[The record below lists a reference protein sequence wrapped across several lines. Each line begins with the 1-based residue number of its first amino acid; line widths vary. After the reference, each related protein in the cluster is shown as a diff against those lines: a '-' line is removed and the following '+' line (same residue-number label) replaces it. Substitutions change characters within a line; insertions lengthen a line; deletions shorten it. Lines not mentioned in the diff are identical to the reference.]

1 MAAVHC
7 FQAAFYMYSLIKP
20 LLFQFDA
27 EKAHHL
33 TLDNLQRAHRFGL
46 LSHFGNKVMPCPST
60 LMGLALKNPV
70 GLAAGLDKNGEY
82 IDALAALGF
91 GFIEIGTITP
101 RPQDGNPKP
110 RLFRLPEHQAII
122 NRMGFNNHGVD
133 ALIANVKRAKFQ
145 GVLGINI
152 GKNATTPIENAVD
165 DYLTCLT
172 KVYDH
177 ASYITVNIS
186 SPNTKNL
193 RALQSEDEL
202 SKLLGTLKE
211 EQARLQQQRGR
222 YVPMA
227 VKIAPDLNLEEIEA
241 IAQVVTQVE
250 MDGVIA
256 TNTTI
261 DKSSLGNHPLA
272 GEAGGLSGLP
282 VRAQSEYVL
291 QHLVYALKGKLP
303 VIGVGG
309 IVSGQDAATKKRL
322 GASAVQVYSGMIYQ
336 GPSLVAD
343 CVREWVHTR

>member
-1 MAAVHC
+1 
-7 FQAAFYMYSLIKP
+7 MYSLIKP

-33 TLDNLQRAHRFGL
+33 TLENLQRGHRFGL

-60 LMGLALKNPV
+60 LMGLSLKNPV

-211 EQARLQQQRGR
+211 EQARLHQQRGR

-336 GPSLVAD
+336 GPSLIAD

>member
-1 MAAVHC
+1 
-7 FQAAFYMYSLIKP
+7 MYSLIKP

-336 GPSLVAD
+336 GPSLIAD

>member
-1 MAAVHC
+1 
-7 FQAAFYMYSLIKP
+7 MYSLIKP

-211 EQARLQQQRGR
+211 EQARLHQQRGR

-261 DKSSLGNHPLA
+261 DKSSLGNHPLS

-309 IVSGQDAATKKRL
+309 IVAGQDAATKKRF

-336 GPSLVAD
+336 GPSLIAD

>member
-309 IVSGQDAATKKRL
+309 IVAGQDAATKKRL

-336 GPSLVAD
+336 GPSLIAD

>member
-291 QHLVYALKGKLP
+291 QHLVHALKGKLP

-309 IVSGQDAATKKRL
+309 IVAGQDAATKKRL

-343 CVREWVHTR
+343 CAREWVHTR

>member
-1 MAAVHC
+1 
-7 FQAAFYMYSLIKP
+7 MYSLIKP

-33 TLDNLQRAHRFGL
+33 TLENLQRGHRFGL

-60 LMGLALKNPV
+60 LMGLSLKNPV

-101 RPQDGNPKP
+101 RPQEGNPKP

-145 GVLGINI
+145 GVLGINM

-211 EQARLQQQRGR
+211 EQARLYQQRGR

-336 GPSLVAD
+336 GPSLIAD

>member
-202 SKLLGTLKE
+202 SKLLGILKE

-291 QHLVYALKGKLP
+291 QHLVHALNGKLP

-309 IVSGQDAATKKRL
+309 IVAGQDAATKKRL
-322 GASAVQVYSGMIYQ
+322 GASAVQIYSGMIYQ

>member
-1 MAAVHC
+1 
-7 FQAAFYMYSLIKP
+7 MYSLIKP

>member
-1 MAAVHC
+1 
-7 FQAAFYMYSLIKP
+7 MYSLLKP

-33 TLDNLQRAHRFGL
+33 TLEQLQKAHRHGL
-46 LSHFGNKVMPCPST
+46 LKHVTPKVIPCPST
-60 LMGLALKNPV
+60 LMGLSLTNPV

-110 RLFRLPEHQAII
+110 RLFRLPEYQAII
-122 NRMGFNNHGVD
+122 NRMGFNNQGVD
-133 ALIANVKRAKFQ
+133 VLIENVKRAQ
-145 GVLGINI
+145 YRGVLGINI

-202 SKLLGTLKE
+202 TKLLSTLKE
-211 EQARLQQQRGR
+211 EQAKLHQQRGR
-222 YVPMA
+222 YVPLA
-227 VKIAPDLNLEEIEA
+227 VKIAPDLNLEEIAA
-241 IAQVVTQVE
+241 IAEVVTQVQ

-261 DKSSLGNHPLA
+261 DKSILGNHPLA
-272 GEAGGLSGLP
+272 QEAGGLSGLP

-291 QHLVYALKGKLP
+291 QHLVHALDGKVP

-309 IVSGQDAATKKRL
+309 VVSGQDAVTKKRL
-322 GASAVQVYSGMIYQ
+322 GAQAVQIYSGMIFQ
-336 GPSLVAD
+336 GPQLIAD
-343 CVREWVHTR
+343 CVRDWAHSR

>member
-33 TLDNLQRAHRFGL
+33 TLDNLQRAHRFCL

-193 RALQSEDEL
+193 RALQNEDEL

-222 YVPMA
+222 YVPMS

-336 GPSLVAD
+336 GPSLIAD

>member
-1 MAAVHC
+1 M
-7 FQAAFYMYSLIKP
+7 
-20 LLFQFDA
+20 
-27 EKAHHL
+27 
-33 TLDNLQRAHRFGL
+33 
-46 LSHFGNKVMPCPST
+46 
-60 LMGLALKNPV
+60 
-70 GLAAGLDKNGEY
+70 
-82 IDALAALGF
+82 GF

-291 QHLVYALKGKLP
+291 QHLVHALKGKLP

-309 IVSGQDAATKKRL
+309 IVAGQDAATKKRL

>member
-1 MAAVHC
+1 
-7 FQAAFYMYSLIKP
+7 MYSLLKP

-33 TLDNLQRAHRFGL
+33 TLEQLQKAHRHGL
-46 LSHFGNKVMPCPST
+46 LKHFTPKVMPCPSE
-60 LMGLALKNPV
+60 LMGLSLTNPV

-91 GFIEIGTITP
+91 GFIEIGTVTP

-110 RLFRLPEHQAII
+110 RLFRLPEYQAII
-122 NRMGFNNHGVD
+122 NRMGFNNQGVD
-133 ALIANVKRAKFQ
+133 VLIENVKRSQ
-145 GVLGINI
+145 YRGVLGINI
-152 GKNATTPIENAVD
+152 GKNATTPIENATD
-165 DYLTCLT
+165 DYVTCLQ
-172 KVYDH
+172 KVYDY

-202 SKLLGTLKE
+202 TKLLSTLKE
-211 EQARLQQQRGR
+211 QQAQLHQQRGR
-222 YVPMA
+222 YVPLA
-227 VKIAPDLNLEEIEA
+227 VKIAPDLDLEAIEA
-241 IAQVVTQVE
+241 IAQVVTQVQ

-261 DKSSLGNHPLA
+261 DKSILGNHPLA
-272 GEAGGLSGLP
+272 QEAGGLSGLP

-291 QHLVYALKGKLP
+291 QHLVHALNGKVP

-309 IVSGQDAATKKRL
+309 IVSGQDAVTKKRL
-322 GASAVQVYSGMIYQ
+322 GAQAIQIYSGMIFQ
-336 GPSLVAD
+336 GPQLIAD
-343 CVREWVHTR
+343 CVRDWTYAR

>member
-1 MAAVHC
+1 
-7 FQAAFYMYSLIKP
+7 MYSLIKP

-33 TLDNLQRAHRFGL
+33 TLENLQRAHRFGL

-336 GPSLVAD
+336 GPSLIAD

>member
-1 MAAVHC
+1 
-7 FQAAFYMYSLIKP
+7 MYSLIKP

-27 EKAHHL
+27 EKVHHL
-33 TLDNLQRAHRFGL
+33 TLDGLQRAHKHGL
-46 LSHFGNKVMPCPST
+46 LKRLGDKVMPCPAT
-60 LMGLALKNPV
+60 LMGLELKNPV
-70 GLAAGLDKNGEY
+70 GLAAGLDKNGDY

-110 RLFRLPEHQAII
+110 RLFRIPEYQAII

-133 ALIANVKRAKFQ
+133 ALIANVQRAQFK
-145 GVLGINI
+145 GILGINI

-202 SKLLGTLKE
+202 TKLLSVLKE
-211 EQARLQQQRGR
+211 EQARLHQQRGR
-222 YVPMA
+222 YVPLA

-241 IAQVVTQVE
+241 IAHVVSQVE

-256 TNTTI
+256 TNTTT
-261 DKSSLGNHPLA
+261 DKSILGKHPLA
-272 GEAGGLSGLP
+272 AEAGGLSGLP
-282 VRAQSEYVL
+282 VRAQSEQVL
-291 QHLVYALKGKLP
+291 QHLVYALKGQLP

-322 GASAVQVYSGMIYQ
+322 GASAVQIYSGMVYQ
-336 GPSLVAD
+336 GPQLIAD
-343 CVREWVHTR
+343 CVRDWVHTR

>member
-291 QHLVYALKGKLP
+291 QHLVHALNGKLP

-309 IVSGQDAATKKRL
+309 IVAGQDAATKKRL
-322 GASAVQVYSGMIYQ
+322 GASAVQIYSGMIYQ

-343 CVREWVHTR
+343 CVREWVHAR

>member
-1 MAAVHC
+1 
-7 FQAAFYMYSLIKP
+7 MYSLIKP

-27 EKAHHL
+27 EKAHHM
-33 TLDNLQRAHRFGL
+33 TLENLQRGHRFGL

-256 TNTTI
+256 TNTTV

-282 VRAQSEYVL
+282 VCAQSEYVL

-336 GPSLVAD
+336 GPSLIAD

>member
-1 MAAVHC
+1 
-7 FQAAFYMYSLIKP
+7 MYSLIKP

-33 TLDNLQRAHRFGL
+33 TLDNLQRAHRLGL

-60 LMGLALKNPV
+60 LMGLSLKNPV

-172 KVYDH
+172 KVYNH

-202 SKLLGTLKE
+202 SKLLGALKE
-211 EQARLQQQRGR
+211 EQARLHQQRGR

-256 TNTTI
+256 TNTTT

-309 IVSGQDAATKKRL
+309 IVAGQDAATKKRL

-336 GPSLVAD
+336 GPSLIAD

>member
-1 MAAVHC
+1 
-7 FQAAFYMYSLIKP
+7 
-20 LLFQFDA
+20 
-27 EKAHHL
+27 
-33 TLDNLQRAHRFGL
+33 
-46 LSHFGNKVMPCPST
+46 
-60 LMGLALKNPV
+60 
-70 GLAAGLDKNGEY
+70 
-82 IDALAALGF
+82 
-91 GFIEIGTITP
+91 
-101 RPQDGNPKP
+101 
-110 RLFRLPEHQAII
+110 
-122 NRMGFNNHGVD
+122 MGFNNHGVD

-291 QHLVYALKGKLP
+291 QHLVHALKGKLP

-309 IVSGQDAATKKRL
+309 IVAGQDAATKKRL
-322 GASAVQVYSGMIYQ
+322 GASAVQIYSGMIYQ

>member
-1 MAAVHC
+1 
-7 FQAAFYMYSLIKP
+7 MYSLIKP

-291 QHLVYALKGKLP
+291 QHLVHALNGKLP

-309 IVSGQDAATKKRL
+309 IVAGQDAATKKRL
-322 GASAVQVYSGMIYQ
+322 GASAVQIYSGMIYQ

>member
-1 MAAVHC
+1 
-7 FQAAFYMYSLIKP
+7 MYSLIKP

-33 TLDNLQRAHRFGL
+33 TLENLQRAHRLGL
-46 LSHFGNKVMPCPST
+46 LGHFGNKVMPCPST
-60 LMGLALKNPV
+60 LMGLSLKNPV

-133 ALIANVKRAKFQ
+133 ALIANVKRAKFR

-202 SKLLGTLKE
+202 SKLLGALKE
-211 EQARLQQQRGR
+211 EQARLHQQRGR

-336 GPSLVAD
+336 GPSLIAD

>member
-60 LMGLALKNPV
+60 LMGLSLKNPV

-172 KVYDH
+172 KVYDY

-202 SKLLGTLKE
+202 TKLLGALKD

-261 DKSSLGNHPLA
+261 DKSSLGSHPLA
-272 GEAGGLSGLP
+272 QEAGGLSGLP

-291 QHLVYALKGKLP
+291 QHLVHALKGKLP
-303 VIGVGG
+303 VVGVGG

-336 GPSLVAD
+336 GPSLIAD

>member
-291 QHLVYALKGKLP
+291 QHLVHALNGKLP

-309 IVSGQDAATKKRL
+309 IVAGQDAATKKRL
-322 GASAVQVYSGMIYQ
+322 GASAVQIYSGMIYQ

>member
-1 MAAVHC
+1 
-7 FQAAFYMYSLIKP
+7 MYSLIKP

-202 SKLLGTLKE
+202 SKLLGALKE
-211 EQARLQQQRGR
+211 EQARLHQQRGR

-256 TNTTI
+256 TNTTT

-272 GEAGGLSGLP
+272 SEAGGLSGLP

-309 IVSGQDAATKKRL
+309 IVAGQDAATKKRL

-336 GPSLVAD
+336 GPSLIAD